1 MLLSVPRND
10 LREGGTEIAQELLK
24 LRMLLKST
32 QTKCSVSEKWKCVG
46 TVMDISV
53 FCVNEQGSLGTNRRI
68 ARRAVMVKRGPKSC
82 ALDLVKLALSLSL

>member
-32 QTKCSVSEKWKCVG
+32 QTKCSVSEKRKCVG

-53 FCVNEQGSLGTNRRI
+53 FRVNEQKDSKEGCDGQE
-68 ARRAVMVKRGPKSC
+68 RAEVLCPGRSEAC
-82 ALDLVKLALSLSL
+82 SLSL